1 VVGLFHGMGFKGE
14 VGKNSLCAGTRRS
27 QPEVFPHTKPCIYL
41 CKSIGQSDSIRFF
54 LSGRQ

>member
-27 QPEVFPHTKPCIYL
+27 QPEVFPSAQLFDVDICRCFTFNLEKL
-41 CKSIGQSDSIRFF
+41 
-54 LSGRQ
+54 LL